1 MIKET
6 FYKECYVNGTR
17 SCVCGYNDGSHR
29 LLYFGESL
37 GCGVGVDDIKAAGV
51 SRHQYTNAM
60 MLSGTTVSDI
70 QAVIPGAVVEF
81 EGSPEYEARRA
92 AARGTRGGKKE
103 TASAASVPAAAA
115 PADPVPADPVP
126 AASAPSAVELPTV
139 DASGVLGSALS
150 SAVGGLAPMV
160 ASAILPAV
168 NTWAAGLVEE
178 TAKVAKSDAPQVH
191 IFTDLS
197 GVERGR
203 VNGKL
208 HKNFDAA
215 LNIVRMSWPIGRH
228 LYLWGPAGTGKSYMA
243 GQIASALGLTFSL
256 VNRAVE
262 KYDLVGYT
270 GPAGN
275 IVETSLTRA
284 VLNGG
289 VILFDEMDS
298 WSSEALTAMSSLLA
312 AGEIDLPGR
321 GLVKVHK
328 DFYIIAAGN
337 TAGLGD
343 DPKYQRL
350 PFPEQINS
358 RLIKINISYDKKLET
373 EITDPDAA
381 GFIQSLR
388 AAASKIGFT
397 AIDFSPRCSIALHAL
412 GAVSDDDVFTLS
424 AAVLSGVDYTD
435 IDSINE
441 LARNIDGSGR
451 WFTAL
456 KNLIKVRSKAC

>member
-60 MLSGTTVSDI
+60 MLGGTTVSDI

-103 TASAASVPAAAA
+103 TAS
-115 PADPVPADPVP
+115 ADPVPADPVP